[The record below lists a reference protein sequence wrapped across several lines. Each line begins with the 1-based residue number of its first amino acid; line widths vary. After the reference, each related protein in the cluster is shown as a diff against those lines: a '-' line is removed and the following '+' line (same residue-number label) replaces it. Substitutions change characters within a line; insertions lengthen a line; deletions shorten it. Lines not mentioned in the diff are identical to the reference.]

1 MNIFF
6 FFILL
11 RLIFIYSY
19 IYHPSERKFLWNTH
33 SYNDI
38 RLFKQLILKGSN
50 YFKID
55 LYYKSYPNCK
65 TNDIRSLQNK
75 DGCFILTHDE
85 PNKNVNYDSIYDFL
99 DILIKYRQYF
109 QNTTYPNVIFLCFKH
124 LSKACKTLQ
133 FKSNK
138 RARKWIRLVD
148 EIYNYIEIMKKQF
161 NLTIEFVYDALSPLC
176 IRKKWDNFNSTYTYG
191 REDKNGLFLNDKS
204 LFYYKF
210 SYLNLNEKDVENVAK
225 VEYGKFLNKSNPIL
239 IWEPDK
245 QKKILK
251 IANIL
256 NSYSQHINGYA
267 FSINID
273 PIRYQIYISPSGK
286 EGLNY
291 NILKD
296 KNYSMYNST
305 FFINNNLV
313 HLFLQNQNEH
323 LVYDIKL
330 NKTIYKNQFLFSNLE
345 NYKYQRILE
354 TIYLGKN
361 SKDLDI
367 YLMLFYN
374 GDFNINQM
382 DSNFEIK
389 KNKQFSLYDIQS
401 EILNKKIDY
410 LLKNSSTIINRYNK
424 RVLYNTMFYIYI
436 NSPSCSIIEKI
447 SNNDIKLICI
457 SGQNNYKLSLFLFQI
472 NLNNIDIKILKFFS
486 FQVKDKIIFKK
497 SLHPLQIKCNLNKTC
512 IIAFSSYKDFILS
525 YKIEF
530 SNNYSYKLTS
540 FKNLNVGKNF
550 HLSVL
555 GKKFFVVID
564 NGFCYNFKNRNLC
577 NLMLCDYIPKLYS
590 NNLNYIFGN
599 IDMDKELNTPASP
612 CESNEYI
619 YGSYDMGNNPKVQLF
634 LDKNNT
640 ITFLEIHDG
649 IHTNLRGNSYK
660 CGISKFYSGIVIDS
674 IKLFDFDKLNKH

>member
-1 MNIFF
+1 M
-6 FFILL
+6 
-11 RLIFIYSY
+11 
-19 IYHPSERKFLWNTH
+19 
-33 SYNDI
+33 
-38 RLFKQLILKGSN
+38 
-50 YFKID
+50 
-55 LYYKSYPNCK
+55 
-65 TNDIRSLQNK
+65 
-75 DGCFILTHDE
+75 
-85 PNKNVNYDSIYDFL
+85 
-99 DILIKYRQYF
+99 
-109 QNTTYPNVIFLCFKH
+109 
-124 LSKACKTLQ
+124 
-133 FKSNK
+133 
-138 RARKWIRLVD
+138 
-148 EIYNYIEIMKKQF
+148 
-161 NLTIEFVYDALSPLC
+161 
-176 IRKKWDNFNSTYTYG
+176 
-191 REDKNGLFLNDKS
+191 
-204 LFYYKF
+204 
-210 SYLNLNEKDVENVAK
+210 
-225 VEYGKFLNKSNPIL
+225 
-239 IWEPDK
+239 
-245 QKKILK
+245 
-251 IANIL
+251 
-256 NSYSQHINGYA
+256 
-267 FSINID
+267 
-273 PIRYQIYISPSGK
+273 
-286 EGLNY
+286 
-291 NILKD
+291 
-296 KNYSMYNST
+296 
-305 FFINNNLV
+305 
-313 HLFLQNQNEH
+313 
-323 LVYDIKL
+323 
-330 NKTIYKNQFLFSNLE
+330 
-345 NYKYQRILE
+345 
-354 TIYLGKN
+354 
-361 SKDLDI
+361 
-367 YLMLFYN
+367 
-374 GDFNINQM
+374 
-382 DSNFEIK
+382 
-389 KNKQFSLYDIQS
+389 QS
-401 EILNKKIDY
+401 EILNKKIDI

-424 RVLYNTMFYIYI
+424 RVLYNTMNYIYI

-512 IIAFSSYKDFILS
+512 IIAFSSNKDFILS

-577 NLMLCDYIPKLYS
+577 NLKLCDYIPKLYS

-649 IHTNLRGNSYK
+649 IHTYLRGNSYK